1 MVSKAQ
7 KIRQPEGIKLLPEI
21 AFFRN
26 VPTDLPLLPPLLAA
40 VLDCRWGTG
49 LRLGGL
55 SRVTG
60 KVQNRSEFEFGS
72 FPSPEWFGSGHGIAH
87 IAISHPF
94 SRKPADVI
102 SQ

>member
-40 VLDCRWGTG
+40 SS
-49 LRLGGL
+49 RLLLGDEPRHCSGEKQE
-55 SRVTG
+55 RV
-60 KVQNRSEFEFGS
+60 
-72 FPSPEWFGSGHGIAH
+72 
-87 IAISHPF
+87 
-94 SRKPADVI
+94 
-102 SQ
+102 